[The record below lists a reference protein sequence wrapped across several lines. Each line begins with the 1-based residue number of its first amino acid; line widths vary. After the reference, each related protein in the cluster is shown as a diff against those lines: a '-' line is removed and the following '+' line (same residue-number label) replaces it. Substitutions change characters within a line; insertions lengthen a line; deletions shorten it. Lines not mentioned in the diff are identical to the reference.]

1 MALLYLGG
9 ESVQISLQLPQAISG
24 VFQGLL
30 LFSLLGCDLLVN
42 YRLRRRGATALAH

>member
-1 MALLYLGG
+1 LLYLGG

-42 YRLRRRGATALAH
+42 YRLRRRGATGLAH

>member
-30 LFSLLGCDLLVN
+30 LFSLLGCDLFVN
-42 YRLRRRGATALAH
+42 YRLRRRGATGLAH